1 MGIEREVVNMHTD
14 SICTTVDLDDDSDEL
29 GEFSFDNSAED
40 TFVLQNGI
48 NRFNGEW
55 KKRGIGKLGS
65 KRIEDLKTYEKNGRL
80 YSKFKILRVGR
91 LRQSIWQ
98 NTISD
103 IGKFKEIEREV
114 NLNADRKRFWL
125 GTIKSTD
132 DKIMNES
139 VPLSLNHFKKDQI

>member
-1 MGIEREVVNMHTD
+1 MGIERHVVNVHTD
-14 SICTTVDLDDDSDEL
+14 SICTTVDLDNDSDDL

-65 KRIEDLKTYEKNGRL
+65 KKIEDLKTYEKNGKL
-80 YSKFKILRVGR
+80 ISKFKIVRAGR
-91 LRQSIWQ
+91 LRSSILQ
-98 NTISD
+98 NSISD
-103 IGKFKEIEREV
+103 IGKFRIVEREV

-125 GTIKSTD
+125 GTIKSIN

-139 VPLSLNHFKKDQI
+139 MPLSLNHFLKNQI